1 MDNNEI
7 TMVRDFLDRNFPVHQ
22 DGTRIEIRFGN
33 TSAWNT
39 YKEDKDNKWDLIYT
53 KGTTE
58 IYLVRNLDRDE
69 GWLLLI
75 ADNFVDFV
83 IDEEFIPYRGIGYYL
98 TEKEA
103 NRIIKRIKSGRKKKR
118 VIVIK

>member
-22 DGTRIEIRFGN
+22 DGTRIEIRFG
-33 TSAWNT
+33 TISAWNV
-39 YKEDKDNKWDLIYT
+39 YKIDKKWDLIYAN
-53 KGTTE
+53 GTTE
-58 IYLVRNLDRDE
+58 IYLVKNLNRDE
-69 GWLLLI
+69 FWLVLV
-75 ADNFVDFV
+75 ANNFVDFV
-83 IDEEFIPYRGIGYYL
+83 IDEEFIPYRGIGYHL